1 MVRLLIGL
9 AVAAVVFIVYSVVDC
24 ATMPRDRV
32 RGISKPS
39 WIIAILLLP
48 VIGAALW
55 FIIGRV
61 RAPKAPPRGKAPDD
75 DPDFLRKL
83 DRDRAQTKRIHDLED
98 ELKRLDDD
106 NASPSA
112 DGRPST
118 GGPGTSGTG
127 SAGTGAAGPTSA
139 AGTGSAGTSKPKH
152 PDDTEHTDHP
162 DDGPGRKPPGA
173 PSAS

>member
-32 RGISKPS
+32 RGISKTS
-39 WIIAILLLP
+39 WIFAILLLP

-61 RAPKAPPRGKAPDD
+61 RAVKAPPRGKAPDD
-75 DPDFLRKL
+75 DLEFLKKL
-83 DRDRAQTKRIHDLED
+83 DQERAQSKRIHDLED

-106 NASPSA
+106 A
-112 DGRPST
+112 
-118 GGPGTSGTG
+118 PGTTPPAEPGHTQPG
-127 SAGTGAAGPTSA
+127 RAAGPD
-139 AGTGSAGTSKPKH
+139 GTEK
-152 PDDTEHTDHP
+152 P

>member
-24 ATMPRDRV
+24 ATMPRERV

-106 NASPSA
+106 NASPST
-112 DGRPST
+112 DGRPSA
-118 GGPGTSGTG
+118 GGTG
-127 SAGTGAAGPTSA
+127 STGTGAAGP
-139 AGTGSAGTSKPKH
+139 GSHGNGASKPKH

>member
-1 MVRLLIGL
+1 MVRLWIGL

-48 VIGAALW
+48 VIGGLLW
-55 FIIGRV
+55 WIIGRV
-61 RAPKAPPRGKAPDD
+61 RAQKAAPRGSAPDD
-75 DPDFLRKL
+75 DPDFLKKL
-83 DRDRAQTKRIHDLED
+83 DAERNQAKRIRDLED
-98 ELKRLDDD
+98 ELKRFDDE
-106 NASPSA
+106 P
-112 DGRPST
+112 
-118 GGPGTSGTG
+118 GGTGTG
-127 SAGTGAAGPTSA
+127 S
-139 AGTGSAGTSKPKH
+139 GSH
-152 PDDTEHTDHP
+152 DDPAPESDTP